1 MFKYMVEPSFTRKLR
16 GEFLKN
22 VLNNYKS
29 VRARRLFQEL
39 GKRSH
44 QTPDD

>member
-1 MFKYMVEPSFTRKLR
+1 MFKYSIELSFTSQLR

-22 VLNNYKS
+22 VLNNSKS
-29 VRARRLFQEL
+29 ATASGLFQEL

-44 QTPDD
+44 QTPGT